1 MVLDGY
7 FMIITDKYGEL
18 ELRYDGVLSDNELIL
33 PDDIYHWWNSLSDN
47 PLEAIL
53 IYEYLVSDYS
63 AEDNVSYN
71 IIMSPRDV
79 DDVPALID
87 KPVYL
92 DINEKIVDGCKVHTV
107 NLDENLNVTG
117 DIIFLVNVSE
127 CDPVFRKQGLVII
140 QGLDL
145 KRD

>member
-1 MVLDGY
+1 
-7 FMIITDKYGEL
+7 MIITDKYGEL
-18 ELRYDGVLSDNELIL
+18 ELRYNGVLSNNELIL

-47 PLEAIL
+47 TLEAIL

-63 AEDNVSYN
+63 AEDNVSYK

-79 DDVPALID
+79 DNVPALID

-107 NLDENLNVTG
+107 NLNKEIKVTD
-117 DIIFLVNVSE
+117 DIVFLVNVSE

-140 QGLDL
+140 QGLDF
-145 KRD
+145 KKD